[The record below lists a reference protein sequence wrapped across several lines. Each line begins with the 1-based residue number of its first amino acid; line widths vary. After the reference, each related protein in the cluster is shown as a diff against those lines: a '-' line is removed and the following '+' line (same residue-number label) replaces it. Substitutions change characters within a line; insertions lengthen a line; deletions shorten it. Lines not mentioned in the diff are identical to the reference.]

1 MTEQPLD
8 DNQAATRG
16 MLKELK
22 VEMKAEIKAEITA
35 LEIRQMATAVETRRH
50 FDVVGEGLRDDIR
63 RLADGVAANTVAI
76 QQLATSFESSNER
89 SALVELRVDDHERQ
103 IRGLKKNPRSH
114 S

>member
-8 DNQAATRG
+8 DDQPATRG

-22 VEMKAEIKAEITA
+22 IEVKAEITA
-35 LEIRQMATAVETRRH
+35 LESRLMATAVETRRH
-50 FDVVGEGLRDDIR
+50 FDVVGEGLRDDMR

-76 QQLATSFESSNER
+76 QQLATLFESSKER
-89 SALVELRVDDHERQ
+89 SALIELRVDDHERR
-103 IRGLKKNPRSH
+103 IRSLEHPRSQH